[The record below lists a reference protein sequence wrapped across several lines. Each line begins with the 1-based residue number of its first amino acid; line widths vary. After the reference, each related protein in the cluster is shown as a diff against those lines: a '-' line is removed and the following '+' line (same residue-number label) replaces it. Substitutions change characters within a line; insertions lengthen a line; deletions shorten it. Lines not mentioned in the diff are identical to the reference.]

1 MWNSFTLSRYCYNS
15 EFWWI
20 SPSRKKANLTQI
32 KYKLCLRS
40 RFGWTQHWPE
50 KKCCQYTN
58 TNMKLKQIE
67 RSRKGDSDQGSVG
80 PSVQMPA
87 SGEQTLSW
95 WFQLWWY
102 RSDQYR
108 SVVGRSIQINSD
120 QSNTEAALD
129 TRRSIQRLWTN
140 AKLIELGPNMVLH
153 LFNHHVYCL
162 HPPLPA
168 LAAMKL

>member
-1 MWNSFTLSRYCYNS
+1 
-15 EFWWI
+15 
-20 SPSRKKANLTQI
+20 
-32 KYKLCLRS
+32 
-40 RFGWTQHWPE
+40 
-50 KKCCQYTN
+50 
-58 TNMKLKQIE
+58 MKLKQIE
-67 RSRKGDSDQGSVG
+67 RSRKGDRDQGSVG

-108 SVVGRSIQINSD
+108 SMVGRSIQINSD

-168 LAAMKL
+168 PATSNEALVQLTSCQTHTVSTNTYHMFLQLCTVVHI